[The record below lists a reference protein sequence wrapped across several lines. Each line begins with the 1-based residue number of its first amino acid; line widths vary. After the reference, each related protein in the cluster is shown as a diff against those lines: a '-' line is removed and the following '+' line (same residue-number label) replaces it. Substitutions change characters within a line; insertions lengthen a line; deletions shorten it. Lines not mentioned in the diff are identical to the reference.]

1 MKLKK
6 KRVVEL
12 LEQLE
17 QIENEAK
24 DIDACIKTAKNKVSA
39 EIALGNWGFR

>member
-6 KRVVEL
+6 RRVVEL

-24 DIDACIKTAKNKVSA
+24 TLEKKYEKRLKKIHPANQKV
-39 EIALGNWGFR
+39 L